1 MKVVSLAGLLV
12 VVLILLSFV
21 FAATGRL
28 EVTLARGISYIVSLL
43 LLDAAQDASHRG
55 DEGLSALASIASVI
69 VAAFTLF

>member
-21 FAATGRL
+21 FAAVGRL
-28 EVTLARGISYIVSLL
+28 EVTLARGIGYIVSLL
-43 LLDAAQDASHRG
+43 LLDVAQDASHRG
-55 DEGLSALASIASVI
+55 DEGLSAFASVASVI